1 MKGQKSAATGP
12 HVLRRMNVEAVLA
25 ALRGVEGRTARVAD
39 LAALTGLSRP
49 AVTRALTELKDCGL
63 VEFTSAA
70 GTQQLGRPA
79 QQVRFRAGA
88 GYVAGIDIGPHS
100 VLVMIADLSGKVLA
114 SHRATVHPGTAGP
127 GLFALV
133 RSALTTAADAADVP
147 LAQLWAVSTGTPG
160 IVDRERGEVLLAPS
174 IRDWAGLPAVALLRD
189 WLHCP
194 VSIDNDVNLA
204 VLAER
209 LHGTGE
215 GPEPEGGAA
224 PAGGTGSD
232 CLVLVHWG
240 RRIGTGI
247 VIDGRPYRGNSAAA
261 GELGF
266 IDLACGPD
274 GPAGSRPAD
283 GMGPFEQLVGA
294 DAIHRLAL
302 EAGAPVGEAKDIAP
316 LFAAARAGD
325 ATAVAVVE
333 QVAARFA
340 RGLAALLLVLDPG
353 RVVIGGGVSRA
364 GEVLLRPVRRHL
376 ESRTL
381 VPVTVEASAL
391 GERAVALGAVR
402 HALELAEERVTAA
415 FAPKESAP

>member
-1 MKGQKSAATGP
+1 MKAQKSAATGP
-12 HVLRRMNVEAVLA
+12 HVMRRMNVGAVLT
-25 ALRGVEGRTARVAD
+25 ALRSVEGGTARVAD

-63 VEFTSAA
+63 VEFTSAG

-79 QQVRFRAGA
+79 QQARFLAES

-100 VLVMIADLSGKVLA
+100 VLVMIADLSGEVLA
-114 SHRATVHPGTAGP
+114 SHRSAVHPGTAGP
-127 GLFALV
+127 ALFALV
-133 RSALTTAADAADVP
+133 RSALTAAADAAAVP
-147 LAQLWAVSTGTPG
+147 LSRLWAVSTGTPG
-160 IVDRERGEVLLAPS
+160 IVDRKRGEVLLAPS
-174 IRDWAGLPAVALLRD
+174 IRGWAGLPAVALLRD
-189 WLHCP
+189 WLRCP

-209 LHGTGE
+209 LRGTGE
-215 GPEPEGGAA
+215 APGDGGV
-224 PAGGTGSD
+224 PATDTGSD

-266 IDLACGPD
+266 IDLACGPAVP
-274 GPAGSRPAD
+274 GGSRPAD

-302 EAGAPVGEAKDIAP
+302 EAGAPVGEAQDIAP

-333 QVAARFA
+333 TVAARFA

-364 GEVLLRPVRRHL
+364 GDVLLRPVRRHL
-376 ESRTL
+376 ESHTL
-381 VPVTVEASAL
+381 VPVNVEASAL

-415 FAPKESAP
+415 FTPQEYTP